1 MVRWGMRRIDLHTH
15 STASDGCL
23 TPTEL
28 VEHAA
33 RLGLAAL
40 ALTDHDTV
48 AGLDEARAAA
58 ARTGVELIAGCE
70 LSVVWPVGFMHLLG
84 LFLPEKPGRLLAA
97 MDHLMDRRHDR
108 NRRIVDKLRGLGLD
122 ITYDEVQAL
131 AGEGSVGRPHLALA
145 LRAKGYVADVEQAF
159 AEYLGTRGRAYVPKD
174 QFTPE
179 QALAALKEEGAS
191 TVLAH
196 PFSLRATG
204 RVLENK
210 VRKLKDMGLDG
221 LECIYPEH
229 SPDQTREYLR
239 LAEKLDLAV
248 TGGSDFHGAAV
259 KPDIELGSGNGGLEL
274 PYSLLQG
281 LKDRRA
287 RQGLPA

>member
-1 MVRWGMRRIDLHTH
+1 MRRIDLHTH

-23 TPTEL
+23 TPAEL
-28 VEHAA
+28 VERAS

-58 ARTGVELIAGCE
+58 ARVGLELIPGCE

-84 LFLPEKPGRLLAA
+84 LFLPERPERLLAA
-97 MDHLMDRRHDR
+97 MDHLMARRHDR
-108 NRRIVDKLRGLGLD
+108 NRRIVDKLNGLGLEL
-122 ITYDEVQAL
+122 TYDEVQAI

-145 LRAKGYVADVEQAF
+145 MQARGYVGSVEQAF
-159 AEYLGTRGRAYVPKD
+159 QEYLGTRGRAYVPKD

-179 QALAALKEEGAS
+179 QALAALKAEGAT

-210 VRKLKDMGLDG
+210 VRKLKDLGLDG
-221 LECIYPEH
+221 LECLYPEH

-239 LAEKLDLAV
+239 LAGKLDLAI
-248 TGGSDFHGAAV
+248 TGGSDYHGVAV
-259 KPDIELGSGNGGLEL
+259 KPDIELGTGNGTIEL
-274 PYSLLQG
+274 PYAMLDALRE
-281 LKDRRA
+281 RRA

>member
-1 MVRWGMRRIDLHTH
+1 MRRIDLHTH

-28 VEHAA
+28 MERAA

-48 AGLDEARAAA
+48 AGLDEARATAT
-58 ARTGVELIAGCE
+58 RVGVELVAGCE

-84 LFLPEKPGRLLAA
+84 LFLPERPGRLLSA
-97 MDHLMDRRHDR
+97 MDHLMARRHER
-108 NRRIVDKLRGLGLD
+108 NRRIVDKLRALGLN

-131 AGEGSVGRPHLALA
+131 AGNGSVGRPHLARVLQ
-145 LRAKGYVADVEQAF
+145 AKGYVANMDQAF
-159 AEYLGTRGRAYVPKD
+159 HEYLGSRGRAFVPKD

-179 QALAALKEEGAS
+179 QAMAALKEEGAS
-191 TVLAH
+191 VILAH

-204 RVLENK
+204 RTLENK
-210 VRKLKDMGLDG
+210 IRRLKDMGLDG
-221 LECIYPEH
+221 MECLYPEH

-239 LAEKLDLAV
+239 LAAKLDLAV
-248 TGGSDFHGAAV
+248 TGGSDFHGPAV
-259 KPDIELGSGNGGLEL
+259 KPDIELGVGAGSLVL
-274 PYSLLQG
+274 PYAMLDSLRE
-281 LKDRRA
+281 RRA
-287 RQGLPA
+287 RQGLPTA

>member
-1 MVRWGMRRIDLHTH
+1 MRRIDLHTH

-28 VEHAA
+28 VERAA
-33 RLGLAAL
+33 SLDLAAL

-70 LSVVWPVGFMHLLG
+70 LSVVWPVGFMHILG
-84 LFLPEKPGRLLAA
+84 LFLPERPERLMAA
-97 MDHLMDRRHDR
+97 MDHLMARRHDR
-108 NRRIVDKLRGLGLD
+108 NRRIVDKLNGLGLEL
-122 ITYDEVQAL
+122 TYAEVQAI

-145 LRAKGYVADVEQAF
+145 MQARGYVADVEQAF
-159 AEYLGTRGRAYVPKD
+159 QEYLGARGRAYVPKD
-174 QFTPE
+174 HFTPE
-179 QALAALKEEGAS
+179 QALAALKVEGAT

-210 VRKLKDMGLDG
+210 VRKLKDLGLDG
-221 LECIYPEH
+221 LECLYPEH
-229 SPDQTREYLR
+229 SPDQTREFLR
-239 LAEKLDLAV
+239 LARKLDLAV
-248 TGGSDFHGAAV
+248 TGGSDFHGFAV
-259 KPDIELGSGNGGLEL
+259 KPDIELGVGGGNLEL
-274 PYSLLQG
+274 PYAMLDSLRE
-281 LKDRRA
+281 RRS

>member
-1 MVRWGMRRIDLHTH
+1 MIECGMRRIDLHTH

-28 VEHAA
+28 LERAA

-58 ARTGVELIAGCE
+58 ARNGVELVAGCE

-84 LFLPEKPGRLLAA
+84 LFLPERPEKLMAA

-108 NRRIVDKLRGLGLD
+108 NRRIVEKLNGLGLTL
-122 ITYDEVQAL
+122 TYAEVQAI

-145 LRAKGYVADVEQAF
+145 MQARGYVADVEQAF
-159 AEYLGTRGRAYVPKD
+159 QEYLGSRGRAYVPKD

-179 QALAALKEEGAS
+179 QALAALKAEGAT

-210 VRKLKDMGLDG
+210 VRKLKDLGLDG
-221 LECIYPEH
+221 LECLYPEH
-229 SPDQTREYLR
+229 SPDQTREFLR
-239 LAEKLDLAV
+239 LARKLDLAV
-248 TGGSDFHGAAV
+248 TGGSDFHGFAV
-259 KPDIELGSGNGGLEL
+259 KPDIELGVGGGNLEL
-274 PYSLLQG
+274 PYAMLESLRE
-281 LKDRRA
+281 RRA
-287 RQGLPA
+287 RQGLPV

>member
-1 MVRWGMRRIDLHTH
+1 MRRIDLHSH

-23 TPTEL
+23 SPSALMERA
-28 VEHAA
+28 HG
-33 RLGLAAL
+33 LGLAAL

-70 LSVVWPVGFMHLLG
+70 LSVVWPVGFLHLLG
-84 LFLPEKPGRLLAA
+84 LFLPERPGRLLAA
-97 MDHLMDRRHDR
+97 MDHLMSRRHER
-108 NRRIVDKLRGLGLD
+108 NRRIVDKLQALGLD
-122 ITYDEVQAL
+122 ITYAEVQAI

-145 LRAKGYVADVEQAF
+145 LQAKGYVADVEQAF
-159 AEYLGTRGRAYVPKD
+159 QEYLGSRGRAFVPKD
-174 QFTPE
+174 QFTID
-179 QALAALKEEGAS
+179 QALAVLREEGAT

-210 VRKLKDMGLDG
+210 VRKLKDLGLDG
-221 LECIYPEH
+221 LECFYPEH

-239 LAEKLDLAV
+239 LAKKLDLAV
-248 TGGSDFHGAAV
+248 TGGSDFHGFAV
-259 KPDIELGSGNGGLEL
+259 KPDIELGVGNGTLEL
-274 PYSLLQG
+274 PYALLDSLRE
-281 LKDRRA
+281 RRA
-287 RQGLPA
+287 KQGLPV